1 MENETIDWQLNC
13 TRNCKVEVRTKY
25 APYVVIL
32 GKIWYVDYMADG
44 NWSLAKYDSPNLN
57 LHDKIEESFFDGIL
71 WPEGTTEYGW
81 VEVFQKLE
89 TRVSKIQSDKRP
101 LKPYGEKLD
110 PDEFYDIMEY
120 FVGDKVLMRL
130 NECSES
136 DVMLI
141 KPDHKLEY
149 DDGILREVEYDA
161 VYEFI

>member
-57 LHDKIEESFFDGIL
+57 LHDEIVESFFDGIL

-89 TRVSKIQSDKRP
+89 TRVTKIQSNK
-101 LKPYGEKLD
+101 K
-110 PDEFYDIMEY
+110 
-120 FVGDKVLMRL
+120 
-130 NECSES
+130 N
-136 DVMLI
+136 
-141 KPDHKLEY
+141 
-149 DDGILREVEYDA
+149 
-161 VYEFI
+161 